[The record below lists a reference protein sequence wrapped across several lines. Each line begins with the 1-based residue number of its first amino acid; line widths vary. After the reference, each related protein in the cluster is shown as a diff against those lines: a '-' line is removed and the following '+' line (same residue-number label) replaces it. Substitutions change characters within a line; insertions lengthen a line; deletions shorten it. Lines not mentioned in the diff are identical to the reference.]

1 MISLVCTEPGTL
13 KYTETHVPTPAPDEI
28 LVRIR
33 AAGVCGTDLHAFAGR
48 QPYFS
53 YPRIFGH
60 ELAGIIANANGHTMY
75 NEGDMV
81 TVIPYFHCGKCIACR
96 VGKTNCCSSLK
107 VAGVHTDGGF
117 REYFAVPAYAVRK
130 VNGLHFEQLAVVEP
144 LCIGEHALERA
155 APSPDDEILILG
167 AGPIGIGLAM
177 LAALRNL
184 RVTIA
189 DHDPFRMDFCDNI
202 PGVETIRLYKDDKSL
217 IRNRFPEGAGK
228 VFDATGNLEAIHSC
242 LEHTASGGS
251 IILVGLQKE
260 AFTFSHPEFHRKE
273 ITLMSSRNA
282 TLKEFDQV
290 IRYMTEGK
298 LNTASYVTHSFSF
311 MEAADKFSSL
321 TDKNNHV
328 IKAVIHF

>member
-1 MISLVCTEPGTL
+1 MISLVCTEPCIL
-13 KYTETHVPTPAPDEI
+13 KYEETALPSLRPEDV
-28 LVRIR
+28 LLQVR

-60 ELAGIIANANGHTMY
+60 ELAGIIANANGHTTLK
-75 NEGDMV
+75 EGDMV

-96 VGKTNCCSSLK
+96 NGKTNCCSSLK

-117 REYFAVPAYAVRK
+117 REYFAVPASSVRK
-130 VNGLHFEQLAVVEP
+130 VNGLKIDQLAIVEP
-144 LCIGEHALERA
+144 LSIGEHALERA
-155 APSPDDEILILG
+155 SPQEGDEILILG

-177 LAALRNL
+177 LASLRNL
-184 RVTIA
+184 KVVIA

-202 PGVETIRLYKDDKSL
+202 AGIETIRLYKDDKSL
-217 IRNRFPEGAGK
+217 LHNRFPEGASR
-228 VFDATGNLEAIHSC
+228 VFDATGNLEAIQSC
-242 LEHTASGGS
+242 LDLTANGGS

-260 AFTFSHPEFHRKE
+260 AFRFSHPEFHRKE

-282 TLKEFDQV
+282 VMKDFDQV
-290 IRYMTEGK
+290 IRYMEDGK
-298 LNTASYVTHSFSF
+298 LQTESYVTHQFTF
-311 MEAADKFSSL
+311 LEAADKFSSL
-321 TDKNNHV
+321 TDKNNRV